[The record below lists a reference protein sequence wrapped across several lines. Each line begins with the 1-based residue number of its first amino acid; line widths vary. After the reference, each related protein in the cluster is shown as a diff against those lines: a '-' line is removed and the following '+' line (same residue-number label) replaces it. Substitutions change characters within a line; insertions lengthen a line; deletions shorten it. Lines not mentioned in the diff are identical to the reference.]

1 MTQRYLRYLMDRLRL
16 EERLRI
22 LLRSRDFK
30 GLEVL
35 LDVPKT
41 VLNRYYVLWLK
52 ERVESLR
59 REFTVLEKRR
69 AFLESEL
76 SRLNTSVENIRKSFE
91 REGLTVKEALKLV
104 GEVRELRVEVLR
116 LRSTCEMLRVEEKEL
131 NMRVGYL
138 RSELKKLLE
147 RGLYL
152 INIVKEL
159 ENMLSKL
166 TIEVTELELKKQELL
181 TEIEKLRKE
190 LKTIPEKTNQ
200 VLPKT

>member
-1 MTQRYLRYLMDRLRL
+1 MDRLRL

-22 LLRSRDFK
+22 LLCSRDFK

-59 REFTVLEKRR
+59 REFTVLERRR

-181 TEIEKLRKE
+181 SEIEKLRKE